1 MADKFTALHEAND
14 ETISDV
20 ISKTIL
26 DDKITAGI
34 IKMATVSNSDLKE
47 VMKVSL
53 IKGVNKF
60 LAEGTNVAL
69 QVNEDIFD
77 ELPDEQQVLAI
88 KHSIHPINVNETSG
102 AISLQAADLV
112 TYSDFIEKIDVQDL
126 VVLNAS
132 IESIKAKLKDNKEKT
147 SANE

>member
-1 MADKFTALHEAND
+1 MADNFKALHEAND
-14 ETISDV
+14 EIISDV

-34 IKMATVSNSDLKE
+34 IKIATVSNPDLKE
-47 VMKVSL
+47 VMKVSV

-60 LAEGTNVAL
+60 LAEGTNLAL
-69 QVNEDIFD
+69 IVNEDIFD
-77 ELPDEQQVLAI
+77 LLPDEQQILSI
-88 KHSIHPINVNETSG
+88 KHAIHPINVNESSG
-102 AISLQAADLV
+102 AISLQTPDLV

-132 IESIKAKLKDNKEKT
+132 IGSIKAQLKDTKEKT
-147 SANE
+147 NAND